1 LVGLEDV
8 NSQVGD
14 LQVETKKGAGKQQQ
28 FKNKLGDVAEY
39 EETIKL
45 SAVSSEVGSKLQ
57 HSAIEASNDIVEEI
71 AAKSRE
77 GDLRAELSRR
87 RAERL
92 TKVSV
97 YIGFLR
103 GSWAICCFK
112 SFTFLLCRVALA
124 VVT

>member
-1 LVGLEDV
+1 MVGLEDLK
-8 NSQVGD
+8 SQVVD
-14 LQVETKKGAGKQQQ
+14 LEVETKKGTGKQQTKQ
-28 FKNKLGDVAEY
+28 FKNKVGDVVEC
-39 EETIKL
+39 EDTVKL

-57 HSAIEASNDIVEEI
+57 HSASEASNDTVEEI

-97 YIGFLR
+97 CIGFEEKGGPFVASR
-103 GSWAICCFK
+103 VSHFCFVE
-112 SFTFLLCRVALA
+112 LHWQ
-124 VVT
+124 

>member
-1 LVGLEDV
+1 LVDSEDKR
-8 NSQVGD
+8 SQVGD
-14 LQVETKKGAGKQQQ
+14 LQVETKKDAGKQQQ
-28 FKNKLGDVAEY
+28 IKNKLEDVVECVDKV
-39 EETIKL
+39 KL

-57 HSAIEASNDIVEEI
+57 HSASEASNDTIEEI

-97 YIGFLR
+97 YI
-103 GSWAICCFK
+103 
-112 SFTFLLCRVALA
+112 SF
-124 VVT
+124 

>member
-1 LVGLEDV
+1 LVGSEDQR
-8 NSQVGD
+8 SQVGD

-28 FKNKLGDVAEY
+28 FKNKLQDVVEC
-39 EETIKL
+39 EDTVKI

-57 HSAIEASNDIVEEI
+57 HSASEASNDTAEEI

-97 YIGFLR
+97 YIDF
-103 GSWAICCFK
+103 
-112 SFTFLLCRVALA
+112 
-124 VVT
+124 